1 MSKNI
6 FNKKTVLAIAVAF
19 ACIPSYAQ
27 SGALTGYSPY
37 SMFGVGDLMMQG
49 SAFNKGMG
57 GIGIAT
63 RNRKFINTLNPASVT
78 ARDTLSFMVDF
89 GLYQNNRVFIQND
102 MKSANNT
109 FNINDL
115 VMSFPLYKSS
125 AMMIGLTPYSS
136 TGFSYGSY
144 AKDDEGHILGQTGS
158 IYNSATCGGTIN
170 QFFAAAAVTFWHK
183 LSIGLQGTY
192 YFGTI
197 NKNFNLIY
205 SNEEYASVTTSYDI
219 QVGGFSGKAGL
230 QFEQRIGS
238 LTLGLGATYTLPA
251 NLTGLVDYASSVT
264 STNTFELDAVTDTIR
279 NGALKT
285 GDQLG
290 VGISVRSGERWR
302 AEINYTRSDWTKS
315 GMDSYYGFKSLSSAA
330 KFTTSV
336 SQAVRAGFEIIP
348 NMNDI
353 RYYHR
358 RWSYRAGVYYE
369 DSYYKVNGQQ
379 IGTVGVTL
387 GVTLPIFR
395 LSNGFSVGIEV
406 GQRGLRSTDPMKE
419 RFLNFSFS
427 LNAYDIWFQKHRY
440 N

>member
-6 FNKKTVLAIAVAF
+6 FNKILLATALAF
-19 ACIPSYAQ
+19 AGMPLYSQ
-27 SGALTGYSPY
+27 DGALTGYSPY
-37 SMFGVGDLMMQG
+37 SIFGVGDIMMQG

-89 GLYQNNRVFIQND
+89 GLYQNNKLFIQGD
-102 MKSANNT
+102 DKSASNT

-115 VMSFPLYKSS
+115 VMSFPLYKTS
-125 AMMIGLTPYSS
+125 AMMVGLTPYSS

-144 AKDDEGHILGQTGS
+144 GKDDESYILGQTGS
-158 IYNSATCGGTIN
+158 IYNSASCRGTIN
-170 QFFAAAAVTFWHK
+170 QLFAAAGVTFWHK
-183 LSIGLQGTY
+183 LSVGIQGIY

-197 NKNFNLIY
+197 SKKYAITYTND
-205 SNEEYASVTTSYDI
+205 EYASVLTSYDI
-219 QVGGFSGKAGL
+219 QIGGFTGKAGL
-230 QFEQRIGS
+230 QFEQRLGS
-238 LTLGLGATYTLPA
+238 LTFGLGATYTLPS
-251 NLTGLVDYASSVT
+251 NLTGVVDYASSVT
-264 STNTFELDAVTDTIR
+264 STNTFELDAVSDTLSR
-279 NGALKT
+279 GAVKI

-290 VGISVRSGERWR
+290 VGLSVRSGERWR
-302 AEINYTRSDWTKS
+302 AEINYTRSDWTKT
-315 GMDSYYGFKSLSSAA
+315 GMDSYYGFKSASSSADFKTA
-330 KFTTSV
+330 VAQS
-336 SQAVRAGFEIIP
+336 VRAGFEIIP
-348 NMNDI
+348 NMNDV
-353 RYYHR
+353 RYYHK
-358 RWSYRAGVYYE
+358 RWAYRAGVYYE
-369 DSYYKVNGQQ
+369 DSYYKVNGKQ

-395 LSNGFSVGIEV
+395 LSNGFSVGIEL
-406 GQRGLRSTDPMKE
+406 GQRGLRSQDPIKE